1 MAKADVYRSYRVSSA
16 GRSQIRGFTQNSLTQ
31 MWQAEV
37 RRQASG
43 LGYTDRAIKLAD
55 AQTLSD
61 LASRAAD
68 KAGEIE
74 RGFNSRI
81 ASALQQMPEGLADT
95 EYIRLLNP
103 ALRAI
108 HQYNQDQMLPNIG
121 AWARQKATLDFH
133 QQNGIQSLFELQ
145 PTDTAGVQD
154 GCDDAVALGE
164 TDAQTAADYPM
175 PAHQNCPHG
184 WVVTSV
190 DQSSLPDQDALWL
203 GE

>member
-1 MAKADVYRSYRVSSA
+1 MAKADVYRQYRVSA
-16 GRSQIRGFTQNSLTQ
+16 ANIRQIEGFTRQSLTS
-31 MWQAEV
+31 MFQAEV
-37 RRQASG
+37 RRQATG
-43 LGYTDRAIKLAD
+43 LGYPDRAIKLAD

-61 LASRAAD
+61 LAAKATD

-81 ASALQQMPEGLADT
+81 ASALKQMPEGLTDT
-95 EYIRLLNP
+95 GYTHLLDP
-103 ALRAI
+103 VLRAI
-108 HQYNQDQMLPNIG
+108 HQHNQDEMLPNIG

-133 QQNGIQSLFELQ
+133 QRNGIASRFQLQ

-164 TDAQTAADYPM
+164 TDAQTAGIYPM
-175 PAHQNCPHG
+175 PAHQNCNHA
-184 WVVTSV
+184 WVRTSV